1 VSFSARFEH
10 DLSNQ
15 PDFVM
20 GAVHDSFAGI
30 PEAWGFF
37 VAWMIGE
44 VTQAGQAIISCIVKF
59 SSGGTY
65 GSPLGK
71 VGIG

>member
-1 VSFSARFEH
+1 
-10 DLSNQ
+10 
-15 PDFVM
+15 M